1 MKKIA
6 IFASGNGTN
15 MEAIA
20 DYISDNPE
28 CGCTIGCVLCD
39 RRDAYVMVRAEKR
52 GIPSYYLSRGEW
64 RNSERVLE
72 ILRSHE
78 IDGIVLAGYLSLVP
92 MYLLEAYPSRILNIH
107 PALLPKYGGRGMYGM
122 NVHEAVKQ
130 AGEQESG
137 ITIHEIDHEFDKGK
151 TIFQATVALSPD
163 DSAEDIAQKVHGLE
177 YRHFPAVVVEWINSK
192 S

>member
-1 MKKIA
+1 
-6 IFASGNGTN
+6 
-15 MEAIA
+15 
-20 DYISDNPE
+20 
-28 CGCTIGCVLCD
+28 
-39 RRDAYVMVRAEKR
+39 
-52 GIPSYYLSRGEW
+52 
-64 RNSERVLE
+64 
-72 ILRSHE
+72 
-78 IDGIVLAGYLSLVP
+78 
-92 MYLLEAYPSRILNIH
+92 
-107 PALLPKYGGRGMYGM
+107 MYGM